1 MMRWVSFFWR
11 RRTSGEARPVPPEGP
26 EQAVILRVFRF
37 KPGAIDPPR
46 YDTFELQAR
55 PRHTVLDLLERVRL
69 EHDGSLT
76 FRHSCHHAACGTC
89 AMRIN
94 GRERLA
100 CVTTV
105 HDLVQETGAWHFSTR
120 HAPLTVTVEPL
131 RNLPLVSDLVVDMEP
146 FFERWREVE
155 PPLLR
160 AAEPVAEG
168 ARPAIPPTRYENCLE
183 CAACL
188 SACPVMTTDSLY
200 LGPAALAAA
209 HRVLEEPREADPD
222 RAKAAADHD
231 HGCWRCHTAFE
242 CSEVCP
248 NGVEPAQRIMRLRVR
263 LLRER
268 LLRQLRG

>member
-1 MMRWVSFFWR
+1 MGLLSFLR
-11 RRTSGEARPVPPEGP
+11 RSAPKARLMPPEEP
-26 EQAVILRVFRF
+26 VRRVTLRVFRY
-37 KPGAIDPPR
+37 KPGAVDPPR
-46 YDTFELQAR
+46 YDTFHLQAR
-55 PRHTVLDLLERVRL
+55 PRHTVLDLLEMVRL
-69 EHDGSLT
+69 DHDPSLT

-105 HDLVQETGAWHFSTR
+105 QDLLEEG
-120 HAPLTVTVEPL
+120 PGPITVEPL

-146 FFERWREVE
+146 FFARWAQVA
-155 PPLLR
+155 PPLVR
-160 AAEPVAEG
+160 AAEPTAPD
-168 ARPAIPPTRYENCLE
+168 AQPAMPPTRYENCLE

-188 SACPVMTTDSLY
+188 SACPVMTSDPLY

-209 HRVLEEPREADPD
+209 QRVLEEPRDADPA
-222 RAKAAADHD
+222 RARAAADQD

-248 NGVEPAQRIMRLRVR
+248 NEVEPAQRIMRLRR
-263 LLRER
+263 KLLGER
-268 LLRQLRG
+268 LRFWR